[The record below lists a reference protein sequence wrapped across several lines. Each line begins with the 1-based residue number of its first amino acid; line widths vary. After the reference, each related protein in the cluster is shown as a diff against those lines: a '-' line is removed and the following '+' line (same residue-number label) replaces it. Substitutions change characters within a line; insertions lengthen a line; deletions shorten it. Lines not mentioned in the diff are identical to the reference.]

1 MQELLEYLKFLTPI
15 ITFGLGIWATPLIES
30 RKEKAK
36 ATVVYRNLILEIEDE
51 LSELPNR
58 LIKMADTLGNLISF
72 KAGEPKIDRP
82 WKYVPR
88 NTSCYFLKAA
98 IEASFGLFDKNQ
110 RYAIKSLF
118 VQIDALGDY
127 LQVIND
133 TKISDDTFDEAI
145 NNCKRYL
152 YTGSCMLNTMRII
165 ANKPKA
171 NLSGEDK
178 EIINEIFLE
187 LGIDLRADDLRTKST
202 VKFEK
207 IG

>member
-1 MQELLEYLKFLTPI
+1 MQELLEFLKYLMPI
-15 ITFGLGIWATPLIES
+15 ITFGLGVWATPLVES

-36 ATVVYRNLILEIEDE
+36 AKVVYGNLIIEIEDE

-72 KAGEPKIDRP
+72 KAGEPKIGRP
-82 WKYVPR
+82 LKYVPR

-98 IEASFGLFDKNQ
+98 TEASFGLFDKDQ

-118 VQIDALGDY
+118 VQIGTLDDY

-145 NNCKRYL
+145 NNCKHYL

-171 NLSGEDK
+171 NLSGIDN

-187 LGIDLRADDLRTKST
+187 LGIDLHADDLRTKST

-207 IG
+207 VG